1 MLMSHHT
8 HTHTHTQTHREQSTF
23 LIIDRSNGVCRSSAF
38 AKAFEVGGSRVPSVK
53 VKKLLIKHLFVTLGD
68 WGNDQLEDLEQ
79 HLQVG
84 APRLG

>member
-1 MLMSHHT
+1 
-8 HTHTHTQTHREQSTF
+8 
-23 LIIDRSNGVCRSSAF
+23 
-38 AKAFEVGGSRVPSVK
+38 VPSVK